1 MSQTGQLFARMRK
14 VGDDARDRMVY
25 LKGGISQALTRID
38 SFPEINDQI
47 LSELLTA
54 TQIES
59 FFSGQNIMTQGD
71 QDGTFF
77 VLRRTSAL
85 PCALPQLT
93 ASRRSSSNT
102 PPPPPPPPPR
112 RPSWPAFCV
121 TC

>member
-1 MSQTGQLFARMRK
+1 MSKTGQLFARMRK

-77 VLRRTSAL
+77 VTSHVAGALTRFNASSVPARTW
-85 PCALPQLT
+85 
-93 ASRRSSSNT
+93 R
-102 PPPPPPPPPR
+102 
-112 RPSWPAFCV
+112 V
-121 TC
+121 TGVGG